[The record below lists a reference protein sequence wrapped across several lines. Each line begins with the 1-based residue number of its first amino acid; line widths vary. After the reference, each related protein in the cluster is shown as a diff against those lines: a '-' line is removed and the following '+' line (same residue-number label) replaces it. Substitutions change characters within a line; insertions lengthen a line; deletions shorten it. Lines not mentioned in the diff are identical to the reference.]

1 MPLRMRSISAFSGR
15 GTEANIQV
23 VGLSAE
29 GGRVPRQILRSL
41 TPQRQ
46 DRVAGPRDARAF
58 GMTHFLEFRRR
69 PGGSDWGSFL
79 CVGCFWFFLPHGTK
93 GTCLVTRPER
103 QVGHPGLG
111 NTPRCWATLTGGT
124 QLRYPREAVSK
135 YLWPT
140 KFRIP

>member
-29 GGRVPRQILRSL
+29 GGRVPRQIPPLAN
-41 TPQRQ
+41 PQRQ
-46 DRVAGPRDARAF
+46 NRVAGPRDARAF

-69 PGGSDWGSFL
+69 PCGSDWGSFL
-79 CVGCFWFFLPHGTK
+79 CVGCVWFFLPHGTK

-111 NTPRCWATLTGGT
+111 NTPRCWATLTGGN
-124 QLRYPREAVSK
+124 QLRYPMEAVSK